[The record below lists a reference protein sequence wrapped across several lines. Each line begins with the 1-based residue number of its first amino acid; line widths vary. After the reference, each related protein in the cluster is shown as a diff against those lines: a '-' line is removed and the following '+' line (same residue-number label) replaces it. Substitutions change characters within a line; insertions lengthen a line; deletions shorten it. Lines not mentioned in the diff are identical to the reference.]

1 MHDRPGAATGLSGFV
16 LLAVLAAP
24 AHSQVDAS
32 GPHVDPVAAV
42 GWLAGCWEATLEGGA
57 SYEEVWLPPRAG
69 TMIGLARMTRDDRTL
84 SFEFMTITDDQGTL
98 VFAAQPAG
106 RPPTYFR
113 APILAPHEVTFENPD
128 HDFPQRIIYRLSSP
142 DQLFARIEGD
152 RGGEVRGMDF
162 PLRRTPCP
170 GSP

>member
-1 MHDRPGAATGLSGFV
+1 MLRRFGAGAGTGAAI
-16 LLAVLAAP
+16 LLALFAGPTTGQGQHDP
-24 AHSQVDAS
+24 A
-32 GPHVDPVAAV
+32 GDPVIAV
-42 GWLAGCWEATLEGGA
+42 AWLAGCWEGTLQNGA
-57 SYEEVWLPPRAG
+57 VYEELWLPPRAG

-84 SFEFMTITDDQGTL
+84 SFEFMTITADQETL

-113 APILAPHEVTFENPD
+113 ALILAPHEVTFENPE
-128 HDFPQRIIYRLSSP
+128 HDFPHRVIYRLMPP

-152 RGGEVRGMDF
+152 RDGELQGMDF

-170 GSP
+170 GSS